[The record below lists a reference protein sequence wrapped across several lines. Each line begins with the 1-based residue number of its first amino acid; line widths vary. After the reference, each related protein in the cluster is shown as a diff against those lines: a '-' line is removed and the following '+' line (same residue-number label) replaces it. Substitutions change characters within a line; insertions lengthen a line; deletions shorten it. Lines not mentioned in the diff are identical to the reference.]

1 MGQSIEEWNKFVG
14 DRQIFFKGGLPH
26 GLLGPFLN
34 TLSQI
39 IMSIFLALILFAIL
53 FTDKSTY
60 E

>member
-1 MGQSIEEWNKFVG
+1 MGQSIEEWSKFVG
-14 DRQIFFKGGLPH
+14 DTNFFKGCLPH